1 MGEKGTQ
8 FAFLG
13 EWLRLLVA
21 FGWLSLF
28 PRCVMIILLGE
39 KQFSAADV
47 TSGFPRWGCEKGEC
61 EVSEPRDS
69 LAVYQGTL
77 GFL

>member
-1 MGEKGTQ
+1 MQ
-8 FAFLG
+8 FAFLW
-13 EWLRLLVA
+13 EWLRLLVS

-47 TSGFPRWGCEKGEC
+47 ASRFPRWGWEKGER

-69 LAVYQGTL
+69 LAVYQGTM